1 MTDGTVGVNGAAG
14 AVKQYF
20 VGKYIESMRDV
31 YLASLL
37 GGLNAVAIGAPGFGK
52 TDVALSLLGDIF
64 GVGQFTFTR
73 LSPSSP
79 VEMVEGA
86 VDISRLMNVSEFT
99 RNVAGTPMDTNLKA
113 HLVDEIFRANAMVL
127 QSLMFVTDRKDVRH
141 PAPVLATANFLPKG
155 DEFEALL
162 DRFSLWC
169 WVEPSPADA
178 GAIARAKLL
187 GGVGILHVQGTLPT
201 AAEIEEVKRAAE
213 QPGLAAVEAVAGVVE
228 QLASDAAAEGLQAN
242 PRRITAW
249 AHLLYRS
256 GVYYAGSADFKNVPA
271 AAMKLL
277 RFAWRSASAEE
288 GRRWAQIAASVT
300 DPVAAVVE
308 QALADGAEV
317 VNTAVDAMTG
327 IANQGQKFTLLGEAS
342 TKLQSIQKTLNA
354 LGTNDPRILEANNTI
369 MGWFG
374 ALAGGRKVER

>member
-1 MTDGTVGVNGAAG
+1 MNAAPTMAIIRAEDMALVQG
-14 AVKQYF
+14 DHCAAM
-20 VGKYIESMRDV
+20 I
-31 YLASLL
+31 LNLL
-37 GGLNAVAIGAPGFGK
+37 RFWQ
-52 TDVALSLLGDIF
+52 GDREW
-64 GVGQFTFTR
+64 VQAT
-73 LSPSSP
+73 L
-79 VEMVEGA
+79 E
-86 VDISRLMNVSEFT
+86 
-99 RNVAGTPMDTNLKA
+99 
-113 HLVDEIFRANAMVL
+113 EIR
-127 QSLMFVTDRKDVRH
+127 
-141 PAPVLATANFLPKG
+141 
-155 DEFEALL
+155 
-162 DRFSLWC
+162 
-169 WVEPSPADA
+169 
-178 GAIARAKLL
+178 
-187 GGVGILHVQGTLPT
+187 VGILSAYGKT
-201 AAEIEEVKRAAE
+201 
-213 QPGLAAVEAVAGVVE
+213 
-228 QLASDAAAEGLQAN
+228 
-242 PRRITAW
+242 RI
-249 AHLLYRS
+249 
-256 GVYYAGSADFKNVPA
+256 A